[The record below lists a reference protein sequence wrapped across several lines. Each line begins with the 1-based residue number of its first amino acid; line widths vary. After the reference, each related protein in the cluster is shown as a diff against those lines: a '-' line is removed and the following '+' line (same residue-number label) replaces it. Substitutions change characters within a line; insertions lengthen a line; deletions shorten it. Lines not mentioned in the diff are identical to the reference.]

1 MFGHGAIFDEAAGP
15 PEPYDERD
23 FVAPER
29 TPPPDPGQHG
39 RKRAAQW
46 KRWQVEVLPNLL
58 LPFAWILHETK
69 SLRDYAPLEIPAKS
83 CGCTGRILKVA
94 IVRFSAI
101 EDVVLTVCACTP
113 APVQLINAGAFAC
126 APVSPSLAVDLHVLE
141 FTRNLFVQ
149 IVPNNTAFAL
159 ALERVLAN
167 MGFQLDNKNSL
178 RRRFSNCF
186 MWYSHLHNLHN
197 ERYTRLVDAARV
209 DHLAETELE
218 EPVEEPDH
226 GRPTTRSRSSS
237 SSSPSSSLRS
247 ASASLTPGQRKR
259 ERSRT
264 PGPPPVPFPDPL
276 PRKRPTEYLRRRCPA
291 CFGNLTH
298 DPSATSD
305 IKVCIDACFTQKKK
319 KSPRDPPKTHPKT
332 HFVPE
337 QQAAATEAYVD
348 GVRTVKKPK
357 RRRAAAVEEDEEDG
371 YEHPDLLLP
380 RSVLDGCEASFKAA
394 DEKREKASTEF
405 FEDTGIM
412 ALLCR
417 HDRVLWLINMHSAC
431 EKQFNVYALMETL
444 FQYLPLDI
452 AVGLLYD
459 VVCALERS
467 CRKWGF
473 LGRFMDRLS
482 FAVSVFHAYG
492 HEWVCQLLFHPRKRG
507 GFGFA
512 DGEGCERF
520 WHSISH
526 LIGNLRV
533 SRYHNR
539 IYTLDTQIEH
549 ADEASL
555 LRLAEWIQRRHRH
568 SVGKRR
574 EATKALADSG
584 IPLPLLQE
592 QWTMQVIAQ
601 TKPIQRQSKNRG
613 QQAVNTVILLRV
625 TVKARRQRLEDM
637 RQRFLDA
644 VDENDTDA
652 TVYEVQLAAATE
664 ALQKAEQKLRLKES
678 ALGVGEHQALKRL
691 STNHYIHLRM
701 NARALKRRLRD
712 RLRARKFELDK
723 VERSFRRLV
732 NKQKLYTHTESAV
745 KRREPTI
752 AKINSQ
758 YNKLCADIQQAI
770 RDRKAP
776 RGAIAPH
783 PISSKELWQLDVD
796 DGIWQDVG
804 LEDDEDEH
812 SGRSAGEPPLWLSD
826 EKVRSGIKAMLELDR
841 CDEEDLCS
849 KKERCAL
856 QVWFAEEWIVVNRAI
871 QDEAGVT
878 SGQSCAIVRHLA
890 EVVTDLGIEEGSL
903 PSWGPSATQLATCNV
918 DMHLPARGED
928 RHYRRGGEES
938 DDEDLEEIAEGGGEE
953 EDYITLE
960 AVERADL
967 YRQTEEN
974 DY

>member
-1 MFGHGAIFDEAAGP
+1 
-15 PEPYDERD
+15 
-23 FVAPER
+23 
-29 TPPPDPGQHG
+29 
-39 RKRAAQW
+39 
-46 KRWQVEVLPNLL
+46 
-58 LPFAWILHETK
+58 
-69 SLRDYAPLEIPAKS
+69 
-83 CGCTGRILKVA
+83 
-94 IVRFSAI
+94 
-101 EDVVLTVCACTP
+101 
-113 APVQLINAGAFAC
+113 
-126 APVSPSLAVDLHVLE
+126 
-141 FTRNLFVQ
+141 
-149 IVPNNTAFAL
+149 
-159 ALERVLAN
+159 
-167 MGFQLDNKNSL
+167 
-178 RRRFSNCF
+178 
-186 MWYSHLHNLHN
+186 
-197 ERYTRLVDAARV
+197 
-209 DHLAETELE
+209 
-218 EPVEEPDH
+218 
-226 GRPTTRSRSSS
+226 
-237 SSSPSSSLRS
+237 
-247 ASASLTPGQRKR
+247 
-259 ERSRT
+259 
-264 PGPPPVPFPDPL
+264 
-276 PRKRPTEYLRRRCPA
+276 
-291 CFGNLTH
+291 
-298 DPSATSD
+298 
-305 IKVCIDACFTQKKK
+305 
-319 KSPRDPPKTHPKT
+319 
-332 HFVPE
+332 
-337 QQAAATEAYVD
+337 
-348 GVRTVKKPK
+348 
-357 RRRAAAVEEDEEDG
+357 
-371 YEHPDLLLP
+371 
-380 RSVLDGCEASFKAA
+380 
-394 DEKREKASTEF
+394 
-405 FEDTGIM
+405 
-412 ALLCR
+412 
-417 HDRVLWLINMHSAC
+417 
-431 EKQFNVYALMETL
+431 METL
-444 FQYLPLDI
+444 FQHLPLDI

-492 HEWVCQLLFHPRKRG
+492 HEWACQLLFHPRKRG

-512 DGEGCERF
+512 DGESCERF

-533 SRYHNR
+533 SGARLTYEAGSITTESTR
-539 IYTLDTQIEH
+539 WTQIEH

-555 LRLAEWIQRRHRH
+555 LCLAEWIQQRHRH

-584 IPLPLLQE
+584 MPLPLLRE

-601 TKPIQRQSKNRG
+601 TKPIQRMQYPVRQVLPTHAYMSSGQSKNRG
-613 QQAVNTVILLRV
+613 QQAVNAVILLRV
-625 TVKARRQRLEDM
+625 AVKARRQRLEDM

-723 VERSFRRLV
+723 VEHSFRRLV
-732 NKQKLYTHTESAV
+732 NDQKLYTHTESAV

-758 YNKLCADIQQAI
+758 YNKL
-770 RDRKAP
+770 RSGTGRH
-776 RGAIAPH
+776 RV
-783 PISSKELWQLDVD
+783 QLDVD

-804 LEDDEDEH
+804 LEDDNDER

-826 EKVRSGIKAMLELDR
+826 EKV
-841 CDEEDLCS
+841 
-849 KKERCAL
+849 
-856 QVWFAEEWIVVNRAI
+856 WFAEEWIVVNRAI
-871 QDEAGVT
+871 QDEGCDADQYQLELLRDNLVRL
-878 SGQSCAIVRHLA
+878 CATWQKWLP
-890 EVVTDLGIEEGSL
+890 DLGVEEGSL

>member
-1 MFGHGAIFDEAAGP
+1 MRRMHPKERHAAQQNRPGYSVPGASIPDARARLPDHLSSRPEVLLARGRHGAIFDEAAGP

-58 LPFAWILHETK
+58 LPFARILHETK

-126 APVSPSLAVDLHVLE
+126 APVSPSLAVDLRVLE

-149 IVPNNTAFAL
+149 IAPNNTAFAL

-178 RRRFSNCF
+178 RRRFGNCF

-218 EPVEEPDH
+218 EPVEEPDR

-247 ASASLTPGQRKR
+247 ASASPTPGQRKR

-264 PGPPPVPFPDPL
+264 PGPPPVPFPDLL

-371 YEHPDLLLP
+371 YEHPDLPLP

-412 ALLCR
+412 VLLCR
-417 HDRVLWLINMHSAC
+417 HDRVLWLINMHSAG

-444 FQYLPLDI
+444 FQHLPLDI

-492 HEWVCQLLFHPRKRG
+492 HEWACQLLFHPRKRG

-533 SRYHNR
+533 SGNLHVGHTNR
-539 IYTLDTQIEH
+539 ARGRGQPS
-549 ADEASL
+549 AVS
-555 LRLAEWIQRRHRH
+555 RNGFSRRHRH

-584 IPLPLLQE
+584 MPLPLLRE

-601 TKPIQRQSKNRG
+601 TKPIQRQSKNRR
-613 QQAVNTVILLRV
+613 A
-625 TVKARRQRLEDM
+625 ASSQRDM

-712 RLRARKFELDK
+712 RLRARKFELNK

-732 NKQKLYTHTESAV
+732 NDQKLYTDTESAV

-752 AKINSQ
+752 TKINSQ

-776 RGAIAPH
+776 RGAIAPR

-804 LEDDEDEH
+804 LEDDDDEC

-826 EKVRSGIKAMLELDR
+826 EKVRSGIKTMLELDR
-841 CDEEDLCS
+841 CDEEDLCL

-871 QDEAGVT
+871 QDEGCDAD
-878 SGQSCAIVRHLA
+878 QY
-890 EVVTDLGIEEGSL
+890 
-903 PSWGPSATQLATCNV
+903 QLELLRDNLV
-918 DMHLPARGED
+918 
-928 RHYRRGGEES
+928 
-938 DDEDLEEIAEGGGEE
+938 
-953 EDYITLE
+953 
-960 AVERADL
+960 
-967 YRQTEEN
+967 
-974 DY
+974 